1 MSFLARKTVKNEK
14 IFETVIYY
22 GKRFEW
28 LCRLSLACVH
38 LNWFTNW
45 LIDWCGIKLECVSES
60 RISLII
66 ISLFANAH
74 CQSHIETS
82 TNLVAQFKTNS
93 FIYGPWHYRIPSKH
107 FSHDIWLSSTHFIGY
122 QPHGQLSSFHLSLA
136 LFFMKIEAIDLGMT
150 IWMLIYC
157 SSF

>member
-1 MSFLARKTVKNEK
+1 MSFLARKTVENKK

-22 GKRFEW
+22 GKRFER
-28 LCRLSLACVH
+28 LSRLSLACVH

-45 LIDWCGIKLECVSES
+45 LIDWCDIKLECVSES
-60 RISLII
+60 HISLII
-66 ISLFANAH
+66 VSLFAH

-82 TNLVAQFKTNS
+82 TNSVAQFKTNS

-107 FSHDIWLSSTHFIGY
+107 ISHDIWLSSTHFIEY
-122 QPHGQLSSFHLSLA
+122 QPHGQLSYSHLSLA
-136 LFFMKIEAIDLGMT
+136 LFFTKIEAIDLGMT

>member
-1 MSFLARKTVKNEK
+1 MSFLARKTVKNKK

-38 LNWFTNW
+38 LNLFTNW
-45 LIDWCGIKLECVSES
+45 LIDWCDIKLECVSES
-60 RISLII
+60 HISLII
-66 ISLFANAH
+66 VSLFAH
-74 CQSHIETS
+74 SQSHIETS
-82 TNLVAQFKTNS
+82 TNSVPQFKTNS

-107 FSHDIWLSSTHFIGY
+107 ISHDIWLSSTHFIEY

-136 LFFMKIEAIDLGMT
+136 LFFTKIDAIDLGMT